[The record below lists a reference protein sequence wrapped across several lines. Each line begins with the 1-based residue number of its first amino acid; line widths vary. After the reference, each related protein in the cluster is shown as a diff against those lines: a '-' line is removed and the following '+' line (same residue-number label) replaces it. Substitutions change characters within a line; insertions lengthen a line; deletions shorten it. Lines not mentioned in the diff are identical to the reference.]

1 MSKNI
6 INKLNTTFSSN
17 STTFGN
23 NSNANSIGDSSVNS
37 IDSASTNAR
46 NSDMTIA
53 EFTVPIMD
61 KDAML
66 EAEYDEAMKKWKK
79 SLAALM
85 SVSQHELELADKYAE
100 DTHMPYDA
108 ITRLKKQIARTEE
121 TLKALND
128 ARSNL
133 INYRFNR

>member
-6 INKLNTTFSSN
+6 INKLNATFSN
-17 STTFGN
+17 STTVSN
-23 NSNANSIGDSSVNS
+23 NSNVNS
-37 IDSASTNAR
+37 AGDTTANTC

-53 EFTVPIMD
+53 EFMVPIMD

-66 EAEYDEAMKKWKK
+66 EAEYDKAMEKWKK
-79 SLAALM
+79 SLAVLM
-85 SVSQHELELADKYAE
+85 SVSQRELELADKYAE
-100 DTHMPYDA
+100 DTHMPFDA
-108 ITRLKKQIARTEE
+108 IARLKNQIARTEE
-121 TLKALND
+121 KLKALND